1 MSLPALYTL
10 RSEYIELMTKL
21 ADMDLDA
28 QTIADTIE
36 STGVVESFNE
46 KATNVVFVARQ
57 FDAHCDAIDV
67 EIKRL
72 QSLKKSR
79 ANAAD
84 KLREYLLGN
93 MLATQIDSIESPLV
107 TIKVRQNPESVE
119 VFDEKMI
126 PTEYMDWPA
135 MPPAKPNK
143 TAIKQAIKEGKEVAG
158 CKLIRTHSLTVK

>member
-10 RSEYIELMTKL
+10 RSEYIELIAKL

-46 KATNVVFVARQ
+46 KAANVVFMARQ
-57 FDAHCDAIDV
+57 FDAHCDAIDN

-72 QSLKKSR
+72 QALKKSR
-79 ANAAD
+79 ANTAE

-107 TIKVRQNPESVE
+107 TIKIRQNPESVE

-126 PTEYMDWPA
+126 PSDFMDWPA
-135 MPPAKPNK
+135 MPPPKPNK
-143 TAIKQAIKEGKEVAG
+143 TAIKKAIQSGQEVAG
-158 CKLIRTHSLTVK
+158 CKLTRSNSLIIK